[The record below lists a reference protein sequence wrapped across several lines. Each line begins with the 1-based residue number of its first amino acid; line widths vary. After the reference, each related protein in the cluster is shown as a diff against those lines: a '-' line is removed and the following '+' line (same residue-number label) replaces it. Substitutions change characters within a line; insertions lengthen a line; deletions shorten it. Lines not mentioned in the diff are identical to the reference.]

1 MCSVMSKELDGS
13 CTSAATALALSP
25 LATLGLRLALM
36 ILRRITFGHADRSLK
51 VVIGSSKL
59 TIRVSRARRSG
70 SNRSPK
76 RTSTDVPASG
86 YTGITEPETGA
97 LPRDVSLSTDPPAS
111 DSFESLTRWE
121 PVAS

>member
-1 MCSVMSKELDGS
+1 MNRELDGS
-13 CTSAATALALSP
+13 CASAATALALSP

-51 VVIGSSKL
+51 VVIGSSRL

-70 SNRSPK
+70 SNRAPK
-76 RTSTDVPASG
+76 PSRTVEVVSG
-86 YTGITEPETGA
+86 YTGTTEPETGA
-97 LPRDVSLSTDPPAS
+97 LPRDVSSSTEPHAL

-121 PVAS
+121 PSAS